1 MVADFFGRR
10 VFNMFI
16 VLFTYVQFTHSPT
29 YHNKEKE
36 TGKVNHF
43 LEIKL
48 NVLGME
54 IIP

>member
-1 MVADFFGRR
+1 MLADFFGRR

-16 VLFTYVQFTHSPT
+16 FFFTYIQFTHLPT
-29 YHNKEKE
+29 YHKKEKE
-36 TGKVNHF
+36 AGKVNHF